1 MNDLVRK
8 DKVVIMVSSEMPELL
23 GMSDRIYVM
32 CEGRLTGQLNREDA
46 TQEKIMKL
54 ATLGG
59 INKDERNN

>member
-8 DKVVIMVSSEMPELL
+8 GKVVIMVSSELPELL

-32 CEGRLTGQLNREDA
+32 CEGKLTGELSREEA

-59 INKDERNN
+59 INKDESNN